1 MLFYITIGNSDDKLR
16 QQEWAQ
22 YCQRVD
28 KALRGEG
35 WTRHGYWHSAPDSPW
50 QNAIWCI
57 EADEEPPGLKEKLR
71 TAAGQYRQ
79 DSIAWTQAPFT
90 DFLTPRKEAD

>member
-1 MLFYITIGNSDDKLR
+1 MLIYITIGNSDDKLR

-22 YCQRVD
+22 YCRDVD
-28 KALRGEG
+28 KALRGER
-35 WTRHGYWHSAPDSPW
+35 WTRHGYWHSLPDSTW

-57 EADEEPPGLKEKLR
+57 EGDIDFYEVKRNLR
-71 TAAGQYRQ
+71 GIAAKYRQ

-90 DFLTPRKEAD
+90 EFLTPRKEAD